1 MEGDRLDEDYCF
13 SVQIGMD
20 RAGRWREQRAQVAGR
35 GLVKKEKGAGLAK
48 AMETLR
54 EVSVDAGAERNLS
67 PCPCRGRV
75 LVQLQE
81 GSWPRECRRRWQ
93 SQHLCS
99 LPCTCLLGFY
109 TSIFIVC
116 PCFWL
121 QTFRSPGQMA
131 AVNIQIGCTA
141 SVQGARTG
149 LAAAA
154 RALRPSAQH
163 MCAGAEAPSRLLG
176 WEMEPG
182 RPLEQ
187 VEM

>member
-1 MEGDRLDEDYCF
+1 MQGPSAARPHVRAEDESSSSCKKALGHLNAEGDGNRTIC
-13 SVQIGMD
+13 
-20 RAGRWREQRAQVAGR
+20 VAF
-35 GLVKKEKGAGLAK
+35 LAH
-48 AMETLR
+48 A
-54 EVSVDAGAERNLS
+54 
-67 PCPCRGRV
+67 
-75 LVQLQE
+75 
-81 GSWPRECRRRWQ
+81 SWV
-93 SQHLCS
+93 
-99 LPCTCLLGFY
+99 FFI
-109 TSIFIVC
+109 SIFFVC

-163 MCAGAEAPSRLLG
+163 MCAGAEAPSWLLG

-182 RPLEQ
+182 RPAAPPEQ
-187 VEM
+187 VET